1 MARWL
6 QAIWYGG
13 RSPPWPLRAAAT
25 LFAALV
31 RVRSHGYRHGWLRV
45 RRVGCPVIVVG
56 NVSVGGTGKTP
67 LVLWL
72 VRRLRAQGLR
82 VGIVLRGF
90 GARGADS
97 VRRVNSTST
106 ALEVGDEALLMQ
118 RHGDC
123 PVVVGADRVAAARL
137 LLGAVD
143 IVIAD
148 DGLQHLR
155 MARDFEIAVVDGQ
168 RGCGNGRLLPAGPLR
183 EPSTRLAEVDV
194 VVINGEGGFE
204 WPGALHMQVQGELLR
219 SIDGGASVALASFA
233 GRRVHAVAGTG
244 NPARF
249 FASLRRAGLL
259 PVEHAF
265 PDHHRY
271 LRRDLEFEQ
280 RLPILMTE
288 KDAVKCVELAPA
300 DCWYLPVEAALSEA
314 DTAQL
319 LAKLGSRLA
328 CVH

>member
-1 MARWL
+1 
-6 QAIWYGG
+6 
-13 RSPPWPLRAAAT
+13 
-25 LFAALV
+25 
-31 RVRSHGYRHGWLRV
+31 
-45 RRVGCPVIVVG
+45 
-56 NVSVGGTGKTP
+56 
-67 LVLWL
+67 
-72 VRRLRAQGLR
+72 
-82 VGIVLRGF
+82 
-90 GARGADS
+90 
-97 VRRVNSTST
+97 
-106 ALEVGDEALLMQ
+106 
-118 RHGDC
+118 
-123 PVVVGADRVAAARL
+123 
-137 LLGAVD
+137 
-143 IVIAD
+143 
-148 DGLQHLR
+148 